1 MGTSASQASPRSG
14 PSATSWAAVAAGYRS
29 PEVPLERVVK
39 EIWRAAQSGEEANW
53 RVLLRSAG
61 VRLCFDTASTA
72 ESPQQALAT
81 ATREISRSRQSSI
94 AVDVAKRALVQ
105 GFSVSGD
112 VRRGFV
118 EALFG
123 QVTSYLI
130 SRDLAGH
137 VGDRFRNRRVSDAI
151 EFKKN
156 VGLQVRREIAGVIE
170 EMGLPEKSSEAS
182 WSRFLDTAVTRLAG

>member
-29 PEVPLERVVK
+29 PEVPIDRVVK

-53 RVLLRSAG
+53 RVLLKSAG

-72 ESPQQALAT
+72 ESPEQALAT

-130 SRDLAGH
+130 SEILPVTSEIGTEIVASPMLLSSRRTLVFRCAGRLRGSSKKLVCRRRAVRL
-137 VGDRFRNRRVSDAI
+137 VG
-151 EFKKN
+151 
-156 VGLQVRREIAGVIE
+156 
-170 EMGLPEKSSEAS
+170 
-182 WSRFLDTAVTRLAG
+182 AVFSIPQ